1 MVLCSSR
8 SCSTTQTQLC
18 FGKLLPQV
26 PLSHLH
32 VPSMA
37 WGPARPPHQGCS
49 SKRCHQL
56 PSPAPQGR
64 PSLLRGTVRAHIH
77 PEQHGMGLS
86 TWGAAP
92 QSRYAWYQL
101 WASLLYLI
109 HGFISSVALSR
120 PRLYL
125 VRGFISS
132 VALSHLGFPQA
143 SSPGLEEL
151 SRGCETSPVS
161 AAKGG
166 GCQEVPVP
174 CREPFPPKHRAAF
187 VLAARRI
194 NPLRVLLFSRLT
206 PKKRSS
212 DIGLAK
218 RGPQPRA
225 PPA

>member
-56 PSPAPQGR
+56 PSPAPQGL

-132 VALSHLGFPQA
+132 VALSCPWLYLVRGFI
-143 SSPGLEEL
+143 SSGLSPSLKPRVGGAQPGLQNQPSVCCQRRWLPGGASAMPRAL
-151 SRGCETSPVS
+151 SS
-161 AAKGG
+161 
-166 GCQEVPVP
+166 Q
-174 CREPFPPKHRAAF
+174 
-187 VLAARRI
+187 
-194 NPLRVLLFSRLT
+194 T
-206 PKKRSS
+206 PRSS
-212 DIGLAK
+212 SQHAG
-218 RGPQPRA
+218 
-225 PPA
+225 